1 MEPNGLYWILLKNMS
16 PVDPQQPTP
25 PGNPEGIPRPPQ
37 QQEVVKFAKGPAPE
51 TVLPTLFGAG
61 YGTYRVRPE
70 NFVLSVI
77 THTCLLA
84 LILLAVHVT
93 VQEKIVPQSLTHSV
107 ELSDY
112 VMKVGKGGPS
122 GGGGGDAS
130 KLKASAGT
138 PPKAS
143 TKQFTPPVVLQQ
155 QQSKLMVEPTV
166 VADLK
171 IPQSNQI
178 GDPLSKLMTLS
189 NGTGVGGG
197 IGTGDG
203 GGVGSGHGGP
213 GVGPGIFH
221 LGESGVL
228 APKPIYQPEPE
239 FSEEARKAKYQGVV
253 GLNVIVGPDG
263 RIHDPHVVHSLG
275 MGLDEEALK
284 TVKLWKFEPGK
295 KNGQPVSVA
304 VYIEVDFHLY

>member
-1 MEPNGLYWILLKNMS
+1 MS
-16 PVDPQQPTP
+16 PLDPRQPTP
-25 PGNPEGIPRPPQ
+25 PQAPGEGTQRPPQ
-37 QQEVVKFAKGPAPE
+37 PQEVVKFAKDTTPE

-70 NFVLSVI
+70 NFVLSI
-77 THTCLLA
+77 ISHTALLA
-84 LILLAVHVT
+84 LILLAAHVA
-93 VQEKIVPQSLTHSV
+93 VQTKIIPTTLAQPV

-112 VMKVGKGGPS
+112 LMKVGKGGPS

-130 KLKASAGT
+130 KLKASKGT

-155 QQSKLMVEPTV
+155 QTSKLMVQPTV

-197 IGTGDG
+197 IGSGDG

-221 LGESGVL
+221 LGESGVS
-228 APKPIYQPEPE
+228 APKPIYAPEPE

-253 GLNVIVGPDG
+253 GMNVIVGPDG
-263 RIHDPHVVHSLG
+263 RIHDPRVVHSLG

-295 KNGQPVSVA
+295 RNGQPVSVA

>member
-1 MEPNGLYWILLKNMS
+1 MS
-16 PVDPQQPTP
+16 PLDPK
-25 PGNPEGIPRPPQ
+25 E
-37 QQEVVKFAKGPAPE
+37 PAPE
-51 TVLPTLFGAG
+51 NVLPTLFGAG

-70 NFVLSVI
+70 NFILSIV
-77 THTCLLA
+77 THTGLLA

-93 VQEKIVPQSLTHSV
+93 VQEKIIPTSLAQPV

-155 QQSKLMVEPTV
+155 QTSKLMVEPTV

-171 IPQSNQI
+171 IPQTNQI

-189 NGTGVGGG
+189 NGTGIGGG
-197 IGTGDG
+197 LGSGDG

-221 LGESGVL
+221 LGESGVS
-228 APKPIYQPEPE
+228 APKAIYAPEPE

-253 GLNVIVGPDG
+253 GMNVVVGPDG